1 MQVTTVLDV
10 EFIEEEIINVNFTT
24 VDVIQDR
31 GYIVQTVKDCF
42 VFNEVPTKLTVRRFR
57 VSEVFLTGSLQVLF
71 NGLKERNIIV
81 HSTTE
86 FSLPID
92 SIDNDNIEVSYI
104 KQ

>member
-42 VFNEVPTKLTVRRFR
+42 IFNEVPTQLTVRRFR
-57 VSEVFLTGSLQVLF
+57 VSEVFIIESLQVLY
-71 NGLKERNIIV
+71 NGLKEKNITV

-92 SIDNDNIEVSYI
+92 SIANDTVEVSYI

>member
-1 MQVTTVLDV
+1 
-10 EFIEEEIINVNFTT
+10 
-24 VDVIQDR
+24 
-31 GYIVQTVKDCF
+31 
-42 VFNEVPTKLTVRRFR
+42 
-57 VSEVFLTGSLQVLF
+57 LQVLF